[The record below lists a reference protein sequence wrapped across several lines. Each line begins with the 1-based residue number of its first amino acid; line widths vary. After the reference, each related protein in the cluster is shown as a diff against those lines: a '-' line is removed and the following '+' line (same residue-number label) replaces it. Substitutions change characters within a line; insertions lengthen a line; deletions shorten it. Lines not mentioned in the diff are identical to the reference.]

1 MKGGNPDTKRAMDMI
16 NCDADDGHLMIHSTK
31 QYPNEEA
38 TSFHVSSKVSY
49 FYVCRIFTRKKRSI
63 WCIHKKKR
71 GQFDADRKCHMNF
84 FHQVIWCQHY
94 VCIKMFWRI
103 HICWKRQLLSSIK
116 RTWLKLLMFLTKC
129 GLEKIFLKFLHAAAI
144 FYQMN
149 LPHRNEE
156 FWSKVQIQ

>member
-1 MKGGNPDTKRAMDMI
+1 MIGGNPDTKRAMDMI

-49 FYVCRIFTRKKRSI
+49 FYVAFSQEKRGQFDAFAR
-63 WCIHKKKR
+63 KKR

-94 VCIKMFWRI
+94 VCIKMF
-103 HICWKRQLLSSIK
+103 
-116 RTWLKLLMFLTKC
+116 
-129 GLEKIFLKFLHAAAI
+129 
-144 FYQMN
+144 
-149 LPHRNEE
+149 
-156 FWSKVQIQ
+156 